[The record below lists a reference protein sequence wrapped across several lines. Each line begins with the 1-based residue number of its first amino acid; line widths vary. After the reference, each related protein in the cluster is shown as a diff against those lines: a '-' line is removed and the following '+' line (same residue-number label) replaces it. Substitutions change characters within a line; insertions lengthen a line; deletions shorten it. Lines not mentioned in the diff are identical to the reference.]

1 MNLFRVRVF
10 RINSFAPGKG
20 HLTIVGSPTS
30 NFNQGNS
37 LLHPSYGLNRYYS
50 GGLWLGTYFGGD
62 REQIVL
68 TIQPRRIFAM
78 LLQKAAPRLEGIRR
92 MARTLQIDLGEDHLK
107 PSATLIYDK

>member
-1 MNLFRVRVF
+1 
-10 RINSFAPGKG
+10 
-20 HLTIVGSPTS
+20 
-30 NFNQGNS
+30 
-37 LLHPSYGLNRYYS
+37 
-50 GGLWLGTYFGGD
+50 
-62 REQIVL
+62 VL